1 MPSMSDS
8 RTQWLVAPDPAIAPS
23 SAWPARLA
31 ALVPALVLLNPV
43 LIWPLLYAEPQ
54 TGPSVLGSVPGA
66 YTTLLLH
73 KVWFPPLLA
82 ITGLLF
88 LLANPTLRSLRH
100 RPLVWWALFFGWSL
114 LSVSWAIAPDIA
126 LSRLVLQVLIA
137 SVLVLAFATSRD
149 RSAILDAI
157 FWVIVVTTLFNV
169 FAVLSRPP
177 GPIGHEGIYGH
188 KNILGSFAAMAIL
201 ISLLRWP
208 GASRVA
214 RIAVLMVIGL
224 CVVLLVESQSKTSAG
239 FLPAALAIGIACAFL
254 ARVARMSAALVF
266 IVGLV
271 CGGLAIMLADA
282 VFGLSPERLAD
293 LTVGDPTL
301 TGRTY
306 LWSFAWDHVVERPWL
321 GHGFR
326 SFWDIGSS
334 SPSLAMGSGFI
345 ASASHGHNGYLDIVL
360 HGGII
365 ALALFLPILWIGL
378 DGAGRV
384 ARQNF
389 IEGAMLS
396 ALMVFFILH
405 NLLETSFFYAA
416 SIRFVLFQIVWLMI
430 LLATIE
436 RHRIARPVKIEAVP

>member
-8 RTQWLVAPDPAIAPS
+8 RTQWLLAPDPAIAPS
-23 SAWPARLA
+23 AAWPARLA

-66 YTTLLLH
+66 YTTFLLH

-88 LLANPTLRSLRH
+88 LLSNPTLRSLRH
-100 RPLVWWALFFGWSL
+100 RPLMWWGLFFGWSL
-114 LSVSWAIAPDIA
+114 LSVSWAIVPEIA

-137 SVLVLAFATSRD
+137 SVLLLAFATSRN

-157 FWVIVVTTLFNV
+157 FWVIVLTTLFNV
-169 FAVLSRPP
+169 LAVLSRPP
-177 GPIGHEGIYGH
+177 GPIGHEGIYNH
-188 KNILGSFAAMAIL
+188 KNGLGAFAAMAIL
-201 ISLLRWP
+201 IAFLRWP
-208 GASRVA
+208 GASRA
-214 RIAVLMVIGL
+214 TRITALMVIGL

-254 ARVARMSAALVF
+254 ARVARMSAAIVF
-266 IVGLV
+266 LAGLF

-282 VFGLSPERLAD
+282 VFGLTPAHLAE
-293 LTVGDPTL
+293 LVVGDPTF

-326 SFWDIGSS
+326 SFWDIGSA
-334 SPSLAMGSGFI
+334 SPNAAMGMGFV
-345 ASASHGHNGYLDIVL
+345 ASATEGHSGYLDIVL

-365 ALALFLPILWIGL
+365 ALVLFLPILWIGL

-384 ARQNF
+384 ARHGF
-389 IEGAMLS
+389 AEGAMLL

-416 SIRFVLFQIVWLMI
+416 NMLFVLFQIVWLMI
-430 LLATIE
+430 LFATIE
-436 RHRIARPVKIEAVP
+436 RCRIARRVTVEAAP